1 MDQSLTVTQLNQY
14 LKQRMDADPVLSA
27 VAVRGEL
34 SNYKVYPSGHHYFT
48 LKDGES
54 SLRCVMF
61 RSYAQRLRF
70 RPENGLGVLA
80 AGHVSVYP
88 RDGAYQLYCAALQPL
103 GAGDLQLAFQ
113 QLKEKLEK
121 EGLFAP
127 EHKKPL
133 PRFPERIVVITS
145 PAGAAVRDIIR
156 VLGRRWPAAEVRLI
170 PVLVQGAEAPGEI
183 AAAIRLANRW
193 KAGDLII
200 TGRGGGSVEDLWCF
214 NDERVARAIYDS
226 AIPVISAVGHEP
238 DVTIA
243 DFVADVRAATPSHAA
258 ELAVPDGAEFRAR
271 LEKWGERLLGG
282 MDRELARKRRRVEE
296 LAQRRVLQSAGAFLD
311 QRRMELDFLRSRLT
325 AAMDVRLRAARS
337 LQEALAGKLDAM
349 SPLKV
354 LSRGYALATDQ
365 NGALLRAPEQTAP
378 GERIHL
384 RLQKGALDCQVL
396 GERKEYGDQKA
407 HI

>member
-156 VLGRRWPAAEVRLI
+156 VLGRRWPAAAVRLI

-183 AAAIRLANRW
+183 AAAIRLANR
-193 KAGDLII
+193 
-200 TGRGGGSVEDLWCF
+200 R
-214 NDERVARAIYDS
+214 R
-226 AIPVISAVGHEP
+226 P
-238 DVTIA
+238 DHH
-243 DFVADVRAATPSHAA
+243 RP
-258 ELAVPDGAEFRAR
+258 G
-271 LEKWGERLLGG
+271 
-282 MDRELARKRRRVEE
+282 RRVHGGPVV
-296 LAQRRVLQSAGAFLD
+296 LQRRAG
-311 QRRMELDFLRSRLT
+311 
-325 AAMDVRLRAARS
+325 
-337 LQEALAGKLDAM
+337 G
-349 SPLKV
+349 
-354 LSRGYALATDQ
+354 
-365 NGALLRAPEQTAP
+365 P
-378 GERIHL
+378 GHL
-384 RLQKGALDCQVL
+384 
-396 GERKEYGDQKA
+396 
-407 HI
+407 

>member
-48 LKDGES
+48 LKDGEG

-145 PAGAAVRDIIR
+145 PAGAAVR
-156 VLGRRWPAAEVRLI
+156 VFLC
-170 PVLVQGAEAPGEI
+170 
-183 AAAIRLANRW
+183 AAASHIR
-193 KAGDLII
+193 
-200 TGRGGGSVEDLWCF
+200 
-214 NDERVARAIYDS
+214 
-226 AIPVISAVGHEP
+226 
-238 DVTIA
+238 
-243 DFVADVRAATPSHAA
+243 
-258 ELAVPDGAEFRAR
+258 
-271 LEKWGERLLGG
+271 
-282 MDRELARKRRRVEE
+282 
-296 LAQRRVLQSAGAFLD
+296 
-311 QRRMELDFLRSRLT
+311 
-325 AAMDVRLRAARS
+325 
-337 LQEALAGKLDAM
+337 
-349 SPLKV
+349 
-354 LSRGYALATDQ
+354 
-365 NGALLRAPEQTAP
+365 
-378 GERIHL
+378 
-384 RLQKGALDCQVL
+384 
-396 GERKEYGDQKA
+396 A
-407 HI
+407 HMKSTMHI